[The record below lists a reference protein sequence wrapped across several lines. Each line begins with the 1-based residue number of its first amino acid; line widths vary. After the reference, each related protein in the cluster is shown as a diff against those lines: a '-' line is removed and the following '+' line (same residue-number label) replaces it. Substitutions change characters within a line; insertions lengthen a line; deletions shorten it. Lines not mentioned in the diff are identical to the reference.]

1 MATRQTASL
10 ARLMRAPAIILLLIW
25 MIVPLGMTL
34 YYSFL
39 NYNLLNPTGTSWAGW
54 FNYQYFYSDPAF
66 FDAIWNTL
74 ALVLGVLAITVVGGI
89 AIALLID
96 KPIFGQGIV
105 RILIISPFFVMPPVA
120 ALICSRLTPG
130 WIEVTTNSGFGPY

>member
-1 MATRQTASL
+1 MMTRTV
-10 ARLMRAPAIILLLIW
+10 RLSSSWFNSCVR
-25 MIVPLGMTL
+25 TC
-34 YYSFL
+34 
-39 NYNLLNPTGTSWAGW
+39 TSWAGW

-120 ALICSRLTPG
+120 ALIWKNMIMHPRR
-130 WIEVTTNSGFGPY
+130 